1 MTGNVMIIITG
12 APATGKTTLS
22 NELAKKYG
30 LPKINKD
37 EIKELLFK
45 SLEVKDSK
53 WTAQLGIASF
63 ELTYFFAEKL
73 GETGKVFIVEGNFDN
88 KYASNIFNSIKSK
101 YMYKVV
107 QLYCYANCEILY
119 ERFINRNLSGNR
131 HPGHIRDINGIDDF
145 KNKIINR
152 NFKVDIE
159 NSINLDIDTTDF
171 AEVDFQEIFQVV
183 DINIK

>member
-53 WTAQLGIASF
+53 WTTELGIASF
-63 ELTYFFAEKL
+63 ELTYFF
-73 GETGKVFIVEGNFDN
+73 
-88 KYASNIFNSIKSK
+88 
-101 YMYKVV
+101 
-107 QLYCYANCEILY
+107 
-119 ERFINRNLSGNR
+119 
-131 HPGHIRDINGIDDF
+131 
-145 KNKIINR
+145 
-152 NFKVDIE
+152 
-159 NSINLDIDTTDF
+159 
-171 AEVDFQEIFQVV
+171 
-183 DINIK
+183 